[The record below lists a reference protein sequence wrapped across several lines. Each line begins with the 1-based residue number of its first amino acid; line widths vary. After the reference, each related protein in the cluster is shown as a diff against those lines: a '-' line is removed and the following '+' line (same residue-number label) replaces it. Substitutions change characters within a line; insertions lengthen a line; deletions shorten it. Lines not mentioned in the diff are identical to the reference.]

1 MPETPASPRAS
12 RLATPSWLDG
22 RLVLGVLLV
31 LVSVVVGARVLASA
45 DRSQLVWAAKD
56 DLTIGSEL
64 SADNLVPTRV
74 RLFDASTRYLDASVP
89 APVGYVLA
97 RGVGKGELLPDD
109 ALRKPQ
115 VDVDFR
121 SVTVPVEP
129 GHFPPNLRSDQ
140 KVDVWVTPGRQAG
153 AAAPSPQPS
162 PSGDSEGV
170 PLQGAQLVLQQ
181 LTVAIGP
188 STDAG
193 LGSSSSCAVVLQ
205 VRPRDVAALV
215 SAMSLGTLDLVRVPR
230 AVEAGNPL
238 VPAAPGAG

>member
-1 MPETPASPRAS
+1 MPDSPASPRAS

-31 LVSVVVGARVLASA
+31 LVAVVVGARVLSTA
-45 DRSQLVWAAKD
+45 DRSQLVWAASGN
-56 DLTIGSEL
+56 LTIGSEL
-64 SADNLVPTRV
+64 SGDDLVATRV

-97 RGVGKGELLPDD
+97 RQVGKGELLPDD

-115 VDVDFR
+115 VDVDYR
-121 SVTVPVEP
+121 SVTVPIDP
-129 GHFPPNLRSDQ
+129 GHFPPDLRAAQ

-153 AAAPSPQPS
+153 GAAPSARPS
-162 PSGDSEGV
+162 PSPGAV
-170 PLQGAQLVLQQ
+170 PLKGAQLVLQQ

-193 LGSSSSCAVVLQ
+193 LGSSSARAVVLQ
-205 VRPRDVAALV
+205 VRPRDVGALV
-215 SAMSLGTLDLVRVPR
+215 SALSLGSLDLVRVPR

-238 VPAAPGAG
+238 VPAAPGSG